1 MSSCYQI
8 SFYVTSQY
16 GWQITILVDV
26 VVSQFHLTTKMK
38 NTTLHCIMLLL
49 LSFMLSI
56 GNKEAN
62 NKIYLNDV
70 MCMLCFPLS

>member
-1 MSSCYQI
+1 MSSYQI

-38 NTTLHCIMLLL
+38 NTTLYHAS
-49 LSFMLSI
+49 SFI
-56 GNKEAN
+56 IHA
-62 NKIYLNDV
+62 V
-70 MCMLCFPLS
+70 HR